1 MIFTIAVFLEI
12 RDRPD
17 TKSSPDEITGVAPG
31 AVMESTGTIVTQAK
45 GSKQD
50 FKIEA
55 ERQFT
60 YSNGVTKLEEV
71 RVISIERG
79 GQDFEVT
86 SKEASIGVDQSEIN
100 MSGNVELKVS
110 GGLRVTTD
118 NALYNDNDGMLR
130 VPGQVE
136 FVQDR
141 ISGSGLEATYDQK
154 NDELR
159 LLGEAQVLFTQ
170 NPTSDSEEKTEIS
183 SESALLARSE
193 RYMRFNGNVKIIRP
207 NRIIEAMTATA
218 YFEESTDRIS
228 LLELRGESR
237 ILSTSNTT
245 SSLKEMSAADID
257 MFYEGETAELRR
269 ATLNGEAKILL
280 SGRENNEDYHL
291 SSNWLDLVFASSEEA
306 LITLNA
312 REKVHLDLPGSN
324 GEPSRVIRSSYLIS
338 DGADASGLDVATFE
352 GSVVF
357 RESFL
362 PFGVKK
368 GFERTAYAQTL
379 RLSLDGGFDSI
390 NEAYFAGGTKFQ
402 DKMLHAEAPEALYRL
417 GVGVLELISADRMP
431 RPVVTDA
438 DTKIEAAEFEMA
450 LNDSTMRAVGDVRT
464 TYGTTENRL
473 VKQKTGRIPGMFKS
487 DESVYVIGQEL
498 HYNSEKGHALY
509 IGDARL
515 WQGRTAIRGGV
526 IEIDSESGDLLATE
540 SARSTLMLETM
551 NKETQVVE
559 ETESV
564 ARANS
569 IHYEDALRRITYE
582 KEAYVTGPQGN
593 VNAEKVELYL
603 GKNSNSL
610 ERAEAYENVILKTSL
625 RDATGKRLTYF
636 TSDERYLMN
645 GTPVTIVE
653 KCRETKGKTLTFY
666 KSIDTI
672 TMHGNEEIRTE
683 SRSSA
688 DCPEPSNN

>member
-1 MIFTIAVFLEI
+1 
-12 RDRPD
+12 
-17 TKSSPDEITGVAPG
+17 
-31 AVMESTGTIVTQAK
+31 MESTGAIVTQAK

-50 FKIEA
+50 FKVEA

-60 YSNGVTKLEEV
+60 YSSGITKLEEV
-71 RVISIERG
+71 RVISVERG
-79 GQDFEVT
+79 GQDFEIT
-86 SKEASIGVDQSEIN
+86 SKEASIGADQAEIK

-110 GGLRVTTD
+110 GGLRATTD
-118 NALYNDNDGMLR
+118 NALYDDNDEMLR
-130 VPGQVE
+130 IPSPVE

-159 LLGEAQVLFTQ
+159 LLGEAQVLFMQ
-170 NPTSDSEEKTEIS
+170 NSVSEEKTEIF
-183 SESALLARSE
+183 SESALLARSA
-193 RYMRFNGNVKIIRP
+193 RYMRFDGDVKIIRP
-207 NRIIEAMTATA
+207 HRIIEAMTATA
-218 YFEESTDRIS
+218 YFEESSDRIS

-237 ILSTSNTT
+237 ISSAPNTS
-245 SSLKEMSAADID
+245 SSLKEMSSAAVDL
-257 MFYEGETAELRR
+257 FYEGEAAELRR

-280 SGRENNEDYHL
+280 SGGADGEDYYL
-291 SSNWLDLVFASSEEA
+291 FSDWIDLIFAPGKET
-306 LITLNA
+306 LTTLNA
-312 REKVHLDLPGSN
+312 REKVYLNLPGNN
-324 GEPSRVIRSSYLIS
+324 GEPSRVIRSSYLTS
-338 DGADASGLDVATFE
+338 DGTDASGLEVAMFE

-357 RESFL
+357 RESLL
-362 PFGVKK
+362 PFEAKK

-390 NEAYFAGGTKFQ
+390 NEAHFLGNAEFE
-402 DKMLHAEAPEALYRL
+402 DKMLHATAPEALYRL

-438 DTKIEAAEFEMA
+438 DTEIEAAEFEMA
-450 LNDSTMRAVGDVRT
+450 LNDSTMRAAGDVRT
-464 TYGTTENRL
+464 TYGTTKDSL
-473 VKQKTGRIPGMFKS
+473 VKQKRGRMPGMFKP
-487 DESVYVIGQEL
+487 DESVHVIGQEL
-498 HYNSEKGHALY
+498 HYDSERGHALY

-551 NKETQVVE
+551 NKETQVSE
-559 ETESV
+559 EVESV
-564 ARANS
+564 AKANS
-569 IHYEDALRRITYE
+569 MHYEDALRRITYE

-593 VNAEKVELYL
+593 VNAEKIELYL
-603 GKNSNSL
+603 GKKNNSL
-610 ERAEAYENVILKTSL
+610 ERAEAYEDVTLKADL

-636 TSDERYLMN
+636 TADERYLMN
-645 GTPVTIVE
+645 GTPVIIVE

-683 SRSSA
+683 SKSGA